1 MRIEIWADTV
11 CPWTYIG
18 KRRLERA
25 LAGLDDALREKAEVV
40 WRPYRIDP
48 AAPAAAEPLD
58 PLLRDP
64 RVDIAL
70 RACAPG
76 LTPDQNRARVAEA
89 AAAEGLGPRWGAAW
103 RVSSHDSHRLLALAL
118 ETGGPGLQGAVA
130 EGVLRAHFTEAGDI
144 GSAGTLDRVAR
155 EAGFPD
161 GGRLL
166 AAGSG
171 EEEVRELLLRGRA
184 AGVRTSPT
192 LVVNGRALE
201 GARHPD
207 AIRDFLTAAA
217 GHAPRRL
224 PEEVERFRQAESL
237 LERGDPL
244 GALAL
249 LRPMLGEHA
258 ADRNV
263 CLLAARAYYRSAQ
276 LGRARRTLEEMVA
289 RSPDDAYARLLLG
302 RTLQRQGE
310 RELAGPH
317 LRLAGAMAPEYV

>member
-11 CPWTYIG
+11 CSWTYIG

-25 LAGLDDALREKAEVV
+25 LAGLDGALREEAEVV

-48 AAPAAAEPLD
+48 AAPVAAEPLD

-64 RVDIAL
+64 LVDAAL

-76 LTPDQNRARVAEA
+76 LTPARNRVRVAEA

-103 RVSSHDSHRLLALAL
+103 RVSSHDSHRLLSLAL
-118 ETGGPGLQGAVA
+118 ETGGPDLQGAVA
-130 EGVLRAHFTEAGDI
+130 EGVLRAHFTAAEDI
-144 GSAGTLDRVAR
+144 GSADVLDRVAR
-155 EAGFPD
+155 EAGFPG

-166 AAGSG
+166 AGGAG
-171 EEEVRELLLRGRA
+171 EERVRELLLRGRA
-184 AGVRTSPT
+184 TGVRTSPT

-201 GARHPD
+201 GAQHPD
-207 AIRDFLTAAA
+207 AIRDFLVGAA
-217 GHAPRRL
+217 GHTPRRL
-224 PEEVERFRQAESL
+224 PEEVERFRLAESL
-237 LERGDPL
+237 LDRGDPL
-244 GALAL
+244 GALTL
-249 LRPMLGEHA
+249 LRPMLDEHA

-263 CLLAARAYYRSAQ
+263 GLLAARAYYRSAQ
-276 LGRARRTLEEMVA
+276 LGRARRVLEELVA

-310 RELAGPH
+310 REPAGPH
-317 LRLAGAMAPEYV
+317 LRLAGAMVPEYV

>member
-11 CPWTYIG
+11 CPWTHIG

-25 LAGLDDALREKAEVV
+25 LAGLGDGLRGEAEVV

-48 AAPAAAEPLD
+48 TAPAAAEPLD

-64 RVDIAL
+64 FVDTAL

-76 LTPDQNRARVAEA
+76 LTPARNRVRVAGIAE
-89 AAAEGLGPRWGAAW
+89 AEGLGPRWGAAW

-118 ETGGPGLQGAVA
+118 ESGGPGLQGAVA
-130 EGVLRAHFTEAGDI
+130 EGLLRAHFVAAEDI
-144 GSAGTLDRVAR
+144 GSAAVLDRVAR

-166 AAGSG
+166 AGGAG
-171 EEEVRELLLRGRA
+171 EERVRELLLRGRA
-184 AGVRTSPT
+184 VGVRTSPT
-192 LVVNGRALE
+192 LVVNDRALE
-201 GARHPD
+201 GAQHPD
-207 AIRDFLTAAA
+207 TIRDFLVAAA
-217 GHAPRRL
+217 AHTPRRL

-237 LERGDPL
+237 LDRGDPL

-249 LRPMLGEHA
+249 LRPVLDEHA
-258 ADRNV
+258 ADRSV
-263 CLLAARAYYRSAQ
+263 RLLAARAHYRSAQ
-276 LGRARRTLEEMVA
+276 LGRARRALEELVA
-289 RSPDDAYARLLLG
+289 HNPDDAYARLLLG

-310 RELAGPH
+310 QELARPH
-317 LRLAGAMAPEYV
+317 LRLAGAMAPGCA